1 MIRNFVTIQELNAF
15 IDAQNLSEMER
26 YGFLVK
32 TCNRMKVYITDQDVT
47 NIKTMDV
54 ERIIQQEKVNNPSK
68 VFNNWEVFKQAMLQ
82 LFQKK

>member
-1 MIRNFVTIQELNAF
+1 
-15 IDAQNLSEMER
+15 
-26 YGFLVK
+26 
-32 TCNRMKVYITDQDVT
+32 MKVYITDQDVT